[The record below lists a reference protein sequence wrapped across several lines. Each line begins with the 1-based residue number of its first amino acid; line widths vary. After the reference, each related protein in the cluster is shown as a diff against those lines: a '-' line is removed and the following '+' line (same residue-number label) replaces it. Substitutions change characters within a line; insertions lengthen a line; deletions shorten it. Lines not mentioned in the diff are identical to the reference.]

1 MTKSKLKIAH
11 QVPGRIRMKVA
22 GAKGNPAVLEEVR
35 ATFASIPG
43 IEEVKVNPA
52 TGSIVLNYDTG
63 RHEEFHGHLH
73 SRYSDNLAHGHSAP
87 TNEIDELAR
96 KIEAEAE
103 FLAEHSHAARMVVDF
118 CKQVDHE
125 IKLAS
130 GNTID
135 LTLLL
140 AVGVAGITI
149 LEVGASAATPV
160 WVTLTIFGLN
170 HLINAHSAPVQAP
183 RAAFAAALA

>member
-22 GAKGNPAVLEEVR
+22 GAKRNPSVLEEVK
-35 ATFASIPG
+35 AAFALIPG

-52 TGSIVLNYDTG
+52 TGSVVLNYDTE
-63 RHEEFHGHLH
+63 RHDEFHGHLH
-73 SRYSDNLAHGHSAP
+73 SRYRDNLAHGQAAP

-96 KIEAEAE
+96 KIEAEAK
-103 FLAEHSHAARMVVDF
+103 FLAEHSHAARVVVDF
-118 CKQVDHE
+118 CKEVDRE

-130 GNTID
+130 GNTVD

-170 HLINAHSAPVQAP
+170 HLINAHSAPEQAP
-183 RAAFAAALA
+183 RAGVAAARA